1 MIGRVHIVFRC
12 MLIVVVFI
20 FICIPIVHAQAKQ
33 YTQIVDSISAA
44 YKNMHQYHMHVQTK
58 VTVSGEQ
65 IASQI
70 YDIYKQ
76 RENIYL
82 SSKGMEVLYN
92 SSMVLM
98 VLKDQKQM
106 VVRPVTTHELESIRK
121 FEAPVID
128 SINKSRVFKDFYE
141 SENGYEFTVYAAKG
155 QIVQTTYCYDKQSY
169 LLTRVNISYA
179 DTDDSKNQRSVIL
192 YSYLP
197 LSLSSNY
204 FNSEKYL
211 TKTKSGYAA
220 TAAYSNYFIN
230 NTSTYEK

>member
-1 MIGRVHIVFRC
+1 MIRKVLIVFRC
-12 MLIVVVFI
+12 MLIVIAFMH
-20 FICIPIVHAQAKQ
+20 IPIVHAQAGKH
-33 YTQIVDSISAA
+33 TQIVDSISVA

-58 VTVSGEQ
+58 VTISGEQ

-76 RENIYL
+76 GEKIYL
-82 SSKGMEVLYN
+82 TSKGMEVLYN

-98 VLKDQKQM
+98 VLKEQKQI
-106 VVRPVTTHELESIRK
+106 VVRPVTAYELQSIKK

-128 SINKSRVFKDFYE
+128 SMNKSRIFKDFSE
-141 SENGYEFTVYAAKG
+141 TENGYEFTVYAAKG

-169 LLTRVNISYA
+169 LLKQVNISYA
-179 DTDDSKNQRSVIL
+179 DTDDSKNQRTVIL

-197 LSLSSNY
+197 LSTSSSY

-211 TKTKSGYAA
+211 TKTKSGYTA